1 MNPWGVLSTET
12 DHFHKFLNSLWF
24 YIKWTDNKI
33 LTDAKTFLSKPVY
46 FSLFQNNSPKT
57 HQKFCYFTK
66 NRLPLQYQIYHK
78 KGISNGDDNIN
89 IIKEIRQGQSPTRDY
104 DGVLARSEDTS
115 EGEDQHIHSSR
126 SLGRKDT
133 KYCYSQLARDVQ
145 NARAAHERITGQERE
160 PRCAHRLSARIFS
173 DLRQG
178 QRA

>member
-1 MNPWGVLSTET
+1 MQKHFLVNPSIS
-12 DHFHKFLNSLWF
+12 H
-24 YIKWTDNKI
+24 
-33 LTDAKTFLSKPVY
+33 Y
-46 FSLFQNNSPKT
+46 FRTT
-57 HQKFCYFTK
+57 HQKLTK
-66 NRLPLQYQIYHK
+66 NFAILLKIDYLCNIKYITK
-78 KGISNGDDNIN
+78 KGISNGDDNTN

-115 EGEDQHIHSSR
+115 EGEDQHIHTSR
-126 SLGRKDT
+126 TLGRKDT
-133 KYCYSQLARDVQ
+133 EHCYSQLARDVQ

>member
-1 MNPWGVLSTET
+1 MNTE
-12 DHFHKFLNSLWF
+12 L
-24 YIKWTDNKI
+24 
-33 LTDAKTFLSKPVY
+33 FLSEPVY

-66 NRLPLQYQIYHK
+66 NRLSLQYQIYHK
-78 KGISNGDDNIN
+78 KGISNGDDNTN

-104 DGVLARSEDTS
+104 DGVLARPEDTS
-115 EGEDQHIHSSR
+115 EGEDQHIHTSR
-126 SLGRKDT
+126 TLGRKDT
-133 KYCYSQLARDVQ
+133 EHCYSQLARDVQ